1 MFAAMTELILA
12 RETPFFRLGGENLAD
27 LALLLD
33 DHIAALGHAEGF
45 LQQPEMIELRVRR
58 MPERLEP

>member
-1 MFAAMTELILA
+1 MFAAMTESILA

-33 DHIAALGHAEGF
+33 DHIAALGHAEGS